1 MNQLDKYYLPSIGSS
16 CSDRQR
22 FSGTKMSV
30 ALSLEKAVKKV
41 TMCKS
46 WFMQYVIHIAM
57 QSKVTVIALMTS
69 SSLISM
75 TQRHTKIW
83 RYRKTKF
90 PMCARLFNSE
100 LNQEN
105 LGKLRPAQIFG
116 ISASNSMLRSLGQI
130 LPGHQCSAN
139 LEVV

>member
-1 MNQLDKYYLPSIGSS
+1 MITYLPSIGSS
-16 CSDRQR
+16 CSDMQR
-22 FSGTKMSV
+22 FGGTKVSV
-30 ALSLEKAVKKV
+30 ELRLEKATKKD

-46 WFMQYVIHIAM
+46 WFMQYVIQIAM

-90 PMCARLFNSE
+90 PLCARLFKSE
-100 LNQEN
+100 
-105 LGKLRPAQIFG
+105 
-116 ISASNSMLRSLGQI
+116 
-130 LPGHQCSAN
+130 
-139 LEVV
+139 